1 MDEAQLYRLFQ
12 EVEGCKDVRLVRDFL
27 KRSKGYAYVDF
38 DSPQHVAEAVE
49 KFSGHQ
55 INNRAMRVAPSLLTK
70 QLYQEKVLFV
80 KNVAL
85 EAGEDELKEL
95 FKEKGEVVSV
105 RMPRAGAQHKGY
117 AYVEF
122 TEDAAVKSCLLESF
136 TLKGQDLSLSRSI
149 PMKDH
154 RHTTAATRK
163 DLPQRVNQ
171 RNIVQGKLDR
181 EDPAA
186 RPLSCCC
193 FCSKV
198 RQSAMCP
205 TTVYAP

>member
-1 MDEAQLYRLFQ
+1 M
-12 EVEGCKDVRLVRDFL
+12 
-27 KRSKGYAYVDF
+27 
-38 DSPQHVAEAVE
+38 P
-49 KFSGHQ
+49 
-55 INNRAMRVAPSLLTK
+55 TK

-85 EAGEDELKEL
+85 EAGEEELKEV

-105 RMPRAGAQHKGY
+105 RMPRAGAAHKGY

-122 TEDAAVKSCLLESF
+122 AEDAAVKACLAESF
-136 TLKGQDLSLSRSI
+136 SLKGQDLSLSRSI

-171 RNIVQGKLDR
+171 RLIVQGKLDR
-181 EDPAA
+181 EDPAP
-186 RPLSCCC
+186 RPLRQRC